1 MDKRKKLLVV
11 LVIILSILI
20 VGTGG
25 YIVYDKVLKDD
36 NVSENNDNTLVNYTE
51 EEILEILNGKWL
63 DCSKKSEDV
72 DCNSIIV
79 SKEDNYFTSMVS
91 NTEDRADF
99 GVYDAK
105 IIETKKDG
113 NYFNITVKETDDI
126 EETEYTRYIKLDI
139 SKLSERVIKIEAVD
153 NKEINSSNYYH
164 AGSDYD
170 KNNKYIEEQKL
181 NVDSETIKKLK
192 STFEFVYDYLDSTHP
207 FCGESTDEGYFTVEG
222 TEISYRKSTQFK
234 SYNELLDYLKKYMS
248 KEIINNNKYYSMT
261 DIVKE
266 LDIYKEKDNNLYCL
280 YDITKGGGYYEI
292 DEILITANNIDENKI
307 SSKVEVKLSW
317 WYAIW
322 YEYYNVTYTKINDNW
337 VITSYE
343 LRG

>member
-1 MDKRKKLLVV
+1 MEKRKKILVV

-20 VGTGG
+20 VGIGG

-36 NVSENNDNTLVNYTE
+36 NISENNDNTLVNYDE
-51 EEILEILNGKWL
+51 ETLNLLNGKWL

-79 SKEDNYFTSMVS
+79 SKEDNYFSSIVS
-91 NTEDRADF
+91 DTEDRNDF
-99 GVYDAK
+99 GVYGAK
-105 IIETKKDG
+105 IIEAKKDG

-139 SKLSERVIKIEAVD
+139 SKLSEKVIKIETVD
-153 NKEINSSNYYH
+153 NKKINSSNYYH

-170 KNNKYIEEQKL
+170 KDNKYIKEEIK
-181 NVDSETIKKLK
+181 NIDSETIKKLE
-192 STFEFVYDYLDSTHP
+192 STFEFVYDFLDSTHP
-207 FCGESTDEGYFTVEG
+207 FCGENVDDEYFSVAVEG
-222 TEISYRKSTQFK
+222 TDIGYEKSTQFK

-248 KEIINNNKYYSMT
+248 EDIIDNKEYYSMT

-280 YDITKGGGYYEI
+280 HDISKGGGYYQI
-292 DEILITANNIDENKI
+292 DKITISANNIDENKI
-307 SSKVEVKLSW
+307 NSKVEVKMSW
-317 WYAIW
+317 GSIW
-322 YEYYNVTYTKINDNW
+322 YEYYNVTYEKSNNNW
-337 VITSYE
+337 IITSYE